1 MKVQFG
7 SPAERN
13 QYHQYI
19 REAAREIN
27 EDTELLRAL
36 FNLENGIDKHS
47 SNGFGYVEK
56 NNPQSATV
64 RFTDYTEEEF
74 EQLLDSL
81 ESATASDLGKKD
93 DNQLQVLAENLTDV
107 AVALREN
114 TL

>member
-13 QYHQYI
+13 EYHQYI
-19 REAAREIN
+19 REAAREID

-64 RFTDYTEEEF
+64 RFTDYSEKEF
-74 EQLLDSL
+74 EQLLETL
-81 ESATASDLGKKD
+81 EGATAGDLGEEND
-93 DNQLQVLAENLTDV
+93 EQLQVLAENLTEV
-107 AVALREN
+107 ATTLREN
-114 TL
+114 